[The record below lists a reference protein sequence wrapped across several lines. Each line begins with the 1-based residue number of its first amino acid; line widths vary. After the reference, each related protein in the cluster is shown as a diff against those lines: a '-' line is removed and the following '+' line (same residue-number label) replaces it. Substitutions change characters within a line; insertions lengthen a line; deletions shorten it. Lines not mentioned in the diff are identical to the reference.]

1 MTNAWSQFL
10 DHLRA
15 SPTISRQ
22 TYETWIAPLT
32 FLREDG
38 ERVDVLAPDA
48 YFAEWIEDNLL
59 DVLERG
65 FSEAVGHP
73 VRFQLSFAT
82 PVASARESRKPQ
94 KPDLNPNFTFER
106 FVPGKANAEAHTA
119 ARSVSERPKSFNPLY
134 IAGGVGLGKTHL
146 VQAIGHHLVVAKPN
160 LFVRY
165 ISGERYVNDLLAAL
179 RVASKSSAA
188 LDDFRTQFRRDCD
201 VLLID
206 DIQFIAGKERSQ
218 EEFFHTFNDLY
229 NAGKQIVMC
238 GNQLPADIP
247 ELPEKLRSRLQWN
260 LVVEIKPPELPL
272 RVAILHDKARRMGL
286 TLGDDVALRLA
297 EAVSESVRQL
307 ESALA
312 NLQFRCTLASA
323 PPSVELVDLVLGELL
338 RVAEKPSITADM
350 IQQAVARHYG
360 MRPHQ
365 LKGASRDRATVR
377 ARQMALYL
385 CRKHTDLSAPALAS
399 VFGVGSH
406 ATVLNAEQ
414 KIEREL
420 KVDANLRKEHE
431 QVLGVIEQIRREI

>member
-15 SPTISRQ
+15 SPTISPQ

-32 FLREDG
+32 FLREDDS
-38 ERVDVLAPDA
+38 RVHVLAPDA

-65 FSEAVGHP
+65 FTEAAGH
-73 VRFQLSFAT
+73 VVSFQLSYPT
-82 PVASARESRKPQ
+82 PLASARASRKPPR
-94 KPDLNPNFTFER
+94 PDLNPNFTFER
-106 FVPGKANAEAHTA
+106 FVPGRANAEAHTA
-119 ARSVSERPKSFNPLY
+119 ARSVSEKPKSFNPLY

-146 VQAIGHHLVVAKPN
+146 VQAIGHHLVANKPN

-165 ISGERYVNDLLAAL
+165 ISGERYVNDLMAAL
-179 RVASKSSAA
+179 RGIGKSTAA

-201 VLLID
+201 ILLID
-206 DIQFIAGKERSQ
+206 DIHFIAGKEKSQ

-247 ELPEKLRSRLQWN
+247 DLPDKLRSRLQWN

-272 RVAILHDKARRMGL
+272 RIAILQDKARRMGL
-286 TLGDDVALRLA
+286 TLADDVAYRLA
-297 EAVSESVRQL
+297 ENVAESVRQL

-312 NLQFRCTLASA
+312 NLQFRCSLLSA
-323 PPSVELVDLVLGELL
+323 PPTVELVDQVLRELF
-338 RVAEKPSITADM
+338 RMTEKPAMSAEM
-350 IQQAVARHYG
+350 ILQAVARQRG

-365 LKGASRDRATVR
+365 LKGASRDRATVS
-377 ARQMALYL
+377 ARQLALYV
-385 CRKHTDLSAPALAS
+385 CRKHTDLSAPALAAF
-399 VFGVGSH
+399 FGVGSH

-431 QVLGVIEQIRREI
+431 QVLGLIEQIRREI

>member
-32 FLREDG
+32 FLG
-38 ERVDVLAPDA
+38 EVDDRVRVLAPDA

-59 DVLERG
+59 DVLERC
-65 FSEAVGHP
+65 FTEAAGHA
-73 VRFQLSFAT
+73 VRFQLSY
-82 PVASARESRKPQ
+82 PQPLESARESRKPPR
-94 KPDLNPNFTFER
+94 PDLNPNFTFER
-106 FVPGKANAEAHTA
+106 FVPGRANAEAHTA
-119 ARSVSERPKSFNPLY
+119 ARSVSEKPKSFNPLY

-146 VQAIGHHLVVAKPN
+146 VQAIGHHLVANKPN
-160 LFVRY
+160 MFVRY

-179 RVASKSSAA
+179 RSKSTTA
-188 LDDFRTQFRRDCD
+188 LDDFRVQFRRDCD
-201 VLLID
+201 ILLID
-206 DIQFIAGKERSQ
+206 DIHFIAGKDRSQ

-247 ELPEKLRSRLQWN
+247 DLPDKLRSRLQWN

-272 RVAILHDKARRMGL
+272 RIAILQDKARRMGL
-286 TLGDDVALRLA
+286 TLSDDVAGRLA
-297 EAVSESVRQL
+297 ESISESVRQL

-312 NLQFRCTLASA
+312 NLQFRCSLLSA
-323 PPSVELVDLVLGELL
+323 PPTVELVDLVLRELF
-338 RVAEKPSITADM
+338 RVAERPAISAEM
-350 IQQAVARHYG
+350 ILQAVARQRG

-365 LKGASRDRATVR
+365 LKGASRDRTTVA

-385 CRKHTDLSAPALAS
+385 CRKHTDLSAPALATF
-399 VFGVGSH
+399 FGVGSH

-431 QVLGVIEQIRREI
+431 QVLGLIEQIRREI

>member
-1 MTNAWSQFL
+1 
-10 DHLRA
+10 
-15 SPTISRQ
+15 
-22 TYETWIAPLT
+22 LT
-32 FLREDG
+32 FLREEDS
-38 ERVDVLAPDA
+38 RVDVLAPDA

-59 DVLERG
+59 DVLERS
-65 FSEAVGHP
+65 FAEAAGHA
-73 VRFQLSFAT
+73 VRFQFSYPA
-82 PVASARESRKPQ
+82 PVSSARESRKPP

-119 ARSVSERPKSFNPLY
+119 ARSVAEKPKSFNPLY

-146 VQAIGHHLVVAKPN
+146 VQAIGHHLVANKQN

-179 RVASKSSAA
+179 RVSSKSTSA
-188 LDDFRTQFRRDCD
+188 LDTFRTQFRRECD

-206 DIQFIAGKERSQ
+206 DIHFIAGKDRSQ

-247 ELPEKLRSRLQWN
+247 DLPEKLRSRLQWN

-272 RVAILHDKARRMGL
+272 RLAILQDKARRMGL
-286 TLGDDVALRLA
+286 TLSDDVAHRLA

-312 NLQFRCTLASA
+312 NLQFRCSLASA
-323 PPSVELVDLVLGELL
+323 PPSVELVDQVLSELF
-338 RVAEKPSITADM
+338 RVNEKPAVTADM
-350 IQQAVARHYG
+350 ILQAVARQHG

-365 LKGASRDRATVR
+365 LKGSSRDRASVA

-414 KIEREL
+414 KIDREL
-420 KVDANLRKEHE
+420 KVDANLRREHE
-431 QVLGVIEQIRREI
+431 QVLGLIEQIRREI